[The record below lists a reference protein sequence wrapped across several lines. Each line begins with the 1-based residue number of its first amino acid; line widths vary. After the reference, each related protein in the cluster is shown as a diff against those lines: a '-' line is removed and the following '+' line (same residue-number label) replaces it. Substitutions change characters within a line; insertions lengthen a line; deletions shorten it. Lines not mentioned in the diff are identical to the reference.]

1 MTRVCVGLLSV
12 LSSNSEPEPDLCA
25 ELTKHEKYDEGV
37 VRKYVGE
44 IWQRMLSDA
53 PWWQESVAP
62 RVWVISR
69 NLRLETK
76 SRENILSPSL
86 SPSSPYVVS
95 RDLSVLSIEQMI
107 AASYKPSF
115 LW

>member
-1 MTRVCVGLLSV
+1 ML
-12 LSSNSEPEPDLCA
+12 
-25 ELTKHEKYDEGV
+25 EKYDKECCL
-37 VRKYVGE
+37 
-44 IWQRMLSDA
+44 M
-53 PWWQESVAP
+53 P
-62 RVWVISR
+62 RGGGRVCSPRAWVISG

-115 LW
+115 L